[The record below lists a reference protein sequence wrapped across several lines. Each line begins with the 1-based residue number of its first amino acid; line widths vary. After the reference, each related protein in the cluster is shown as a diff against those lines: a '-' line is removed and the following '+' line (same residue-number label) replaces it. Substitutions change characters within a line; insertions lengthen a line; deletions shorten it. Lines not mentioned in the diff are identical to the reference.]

1 MYYFVIV
8 NQDDVAL
15 YEKEWETKTNAD
27 NPTEIQDRRHLN
39 QLIAHAALDLVDET
53 IKLNNFMHLKRIDK
67 FNEYWRVVK
76 SNFQF
81 LRHFFFWINFIN
93 MPL

>member
-15 YEKEWETKTNAD
+15 YEKEWTTSAGET
-27 NPTEIQDRRHLN
+27 EVQDRRHLN

-53 IKLNNFMHLKRIDK
+53 VKLNNLMHLKRIDK
-67 FNEYWRVVK
+67 FNEYALGFESK
-76 SNFQF
+76 F
-81 LRHFFFWINFIN
+81 
-93 MPL
+93 